1 MFQSARRNMIFLG
14 TVDRSQDCCA
24 TLYGASRTRTRRFSA
39 LRYSA
44 TLRFCA
50 LSFLALSSKA
60 PLFQIRETSLP
71 TLFLSVVGLLAFS
84 IFAFV
89 EPVIAAEDLTLR
101 KGISF
106 DEDTDT
112 HFPIISKKTD
122 DTKIEAGK
130 PTIIFFGAAGDLNT
144 NRQAKKVVS
153 LYQKFKSK
161 KLKFIIVD
169 VDHPPNDD
177 AKSLIKKF
185 YKGYIPCQT
194 ILDKNGN
201 LSWRSDG
208 EVSEKQVSSKL
219 DEQLKTI

>member
-1 MFQSARRNMIFLG
+1 MIRVTILLPSLIMPAVSLFFLI
-14 TVDRSQDCCA
+14 TQFSMPPA
-24 TLYGASRTRTRRFSA
+24 T
-39 LRYSA
+39 
-44 TLRFCA
+44 
-50 LSFLALSSKA
+50 
-60 PLFQIRETSLP
+60 
-71 TLFLSVVGLLAFS
+71 
-84 IFAFV
+84 
-89 EPVIAAEDLTLR
+89 AAEDLTLR

-106 DEDTDT
+106 DQDVDTQ
-112 HFPIISKKTD
+112 FPIIAKKTE
-122 DTKIEAGK
+122 DTAIEAGK

-153 LYQKFKSK
+153 LYQKFKGK
-161 KLKFIIVD
+161 KLKFIVVD
-169 VDHPPNDD
+169 VDHPPNDN
-177 AKSLIKKF
+177 AKTLIKKF

>member
-1 MFQSARRNMIFLG
+1 MIKVTILPPSLILPAVSFFFL
-14 TVDRSQDCCA
+14 
-24 TLYGASRTRTRRFSA
+24 
-39 LRYSA
+39 
-44 TLRFCA
+44 
-50 LSFLALSSKA
+50 
-60 PLFQIRETSLP
+60 QIQ
-71 TLFLSVVGLLAFS
+71 FFMQ
-84 IFAFV
+84 
-89 EPVIAAEDLTLR
+89 PVAAAEDLTLR

-106 DEDTDT
+106 DQDVDTQ
-112 HFPIISKKTD
+112 FPIIAKKTE
-122 DTKIEAGK
+122 DTTIDAGK

-161 KLKFIIVD
+161 KLKFIVVD
-169 VDHPPNDD
+169 VDHPPNDN

-194 ILDKNGN
+194 ILDRNGN

-219 DEQLKTI
+219 DEQLKTM